1 MNHFAQIDLGAST
14 LVETLRLRASRHPG
28 RLAYTL
34 LLDRDSGEKRL
45 TYGELDRQA
54 RSIAGQLQ
62 ASGAQPG
69 DRALLLYPPGFDYLA
84 SFFGCLYAG
93 VVAVPA
99 YPPRNARNTPRIL
112 AIMRNAQAAI
122 ALTTG
127 PLVVNLRLWFD
138 SIGGAD
144 VLWVVTDVDD
154 HREKAWSEPPLTGAT
169 LALLQYTSGSTGTP
183 KGVRLSHGNLIHNS
197 SLIQQSF
204 DVTPESRIVS
214 WLPPY
219 HDMGLIGCL
228 LQPLYAGATAIL
240 LSPMSFLQRPLRWLS
255 AIARAKG
262 THSGGPN
269 FAYELC
275 LRHITPEERTGMDLR
290 SWRVAFNGA
299 EPVRNETIRNFTA
312 AFRGCGFRAN
322 TFSPCYGLAEST
334 LLVSGGLSSGP
345 PEFKTVRSAAREP
358 NLMEDIISTDTDSH
372 PAVSCGRIPPGQKVV
387 IANPETLSRCTG
399 QVGEIW
405 VAGPSVSEGYW
416 DLPEQTAQT
425 FRAYLS
431 DTGEGPFLRTGDL
444 GFLDSEELFV
454 TGRIKDL
461 VIICGRN
468 IHPQDIE
475 WTVEQSHPSLKAGG
489 GAAFSVEIDGQE
501 RLVVV
506 QEQSDRSLFDR
517 DEVAKA
523 IRSAVADE
531 HGVQVHTVELI
542 HAGLLPKTSSGKV
555 QRYACK
561 EHYLLR
567 TLNAGAGV

>member
-1 MNHFAQIDLGAST
+1 MSRFSQIDLGAST
-14 LVETLRLRASRHPG
+14 FVEILRTRASRQPG
-28 RLAYTL
+28 RLAYTF
-34 LLDRDSGEKRL
+34 LLDRDSGEKHL
-45 TYGELDRQA
+45 TYGELDSQA
-54 RSIAGQLQ
+54 RAIAGKLQ
-62 ASGAQPG
+62 VGGAHPG
-69 DRALLLYPPGFDYLA
+69 DRALLLYPSGFDYLA

-122 ALTTG
+122 ALTSR
-127 PLVVNLRLWFD
+127 PLLANLQLWFA
-138 SIGGAD
+138 STGGAD
-144 VLWVVTDVDD
+144 IRWLVTDELDD
-154 HREKAWSEPPLTGAT
+154 HSEKAWSEPPLTAET

-204 DVTPESRIVS
+204 AVTPESRIVS

-228 LQPLYAGATAIL
+228 LQPLYVGGAAVL
-240 LSPMSFLQRPLRWLS
+240 LSPMSFLQRPLRWLR
-255 AIARAKG
+255 AISQAKG

-275 LRHITPEERTGMDLR
+275 LRKITAEQRTGLELR

-299 EPVRNETIRNFTA
+299 EPVRNETIRNFTS
-312 AFRGCGFRAN
+312 AFSGCGLRQD

-345 PEFKTVRSAAREP
+345 PRLKTVRGAALEHRRVRETT
-358 NLMEDIISTDTDSH
+358 STDAGSL
-372 PAVSCGRIPPGQKVV
+372 PVVSCGPIPPGQHVV
-387 IANPETLSRCTG
+387 IANPETLSKCDG
-399 QVGEIW
+399 QIGEIW

-416 DLPEQTAQT
+416 SLPEQTDRT

-444 GFLDSEELFV
+444 GFVDSGELFV

-461 VIICGRN
+461 VIVCGRN

-475 WTVEQSHPSLKAGG
+475 LTVEQSHPSLIAGG
-489 GAAFSVEIDGQE
+489 GAAFSVVIDGRE
-501 RLVVV
+501 ELVVV
-506 QEQSDRSLFDR
+506 QEQSDRSLFER
-517 DEVAKA
+517 DAVTRA
-523 IRSAVADE
+523 IRGAVSDE
-531 HGVQVHTVELI
+531 HGIQVHAVEFI
-542 HAGLLPKTSSGKV
+542 RPGLLPKTSSGKV

-561 EHYLLR
+561 ERYLMK
-567 TLNAGAGV
+567 TLDA